1 VSTSETTS
9 SAAGA
14 EPAEPTEK
22 SQLKKNS
29 LGVWEIAFFVI
40 AASAPV
46 FVINVAFT
54 TYVLGGIGAPAGY
67 LIGGFFLLFFAMAFT
82 AMSKYIKNAGAFYAY
97 ISRGLGKLVG
107 GGSAYVA
114 LFSYSIESI
123 GFYGAFAYFAQ
134 FTFNDLFGIN
144 VPWQIWIFV
153 MIAVIALLGHRSVNV
168 GANVLL
174 VFLSAEVVI
183 LAVLSIAVLIKEPGH
198 ISIQPFMPSNV
209 FVPGIAAILIFG
221 FGAFTGFESTAIYSE
236 EARNPD
242 RTIPIATYVAVGFL
256 ALFYA
261 FTVWIATVA
270 FGLQGVMDFV
280 SSDKAS
286 DLYFTMSQNFLGHWA
301 YIVMRILILTSII
314 ACNIGFHNA
323 VSRYGFALGREGLLP
338 KYLGRSHPKFKSPYM
353 ASATQIVIAVI
364 LCVLV
369 MVLGGD
375 PYIHLF
381 IWTYAAGVTGLV
393 LMQFLAALAV
403 LGYFWRDQ
411 RGYGI
416 FRVKV
421 APIIGAIGLGGSYV
435 LILTNYSLMTGYTS
449 TISNIPFILYSPI
462 AFVLGLIIAYRMKVR
477 NPDGYKLLATDYH

>member
-1 VSTSETTS
+1 MNSTDTTMPV
-9 SAAGA
+9 AGVDA
-14 EPAEPTEK
+14 AEPTEK

-54 TYVLGGIGAPAGY
+54 TYAIGGIGAPAGY

-82 AMSKYIKNAGAFYAY
+82 AMAKYIKNAGAFYAY
-97 ISRGLGKLVG
+97 ICRGLGKLVG

-134 FTFNDLFGIN
+134 FTFNDLFGVD

-153 MIAVIALLGHRSVNV
+153 MLAAIAFLGHRSVNV

-174 VFLSAEVVI
+174 VFLTAEIVI
-183 LAVLSIAVLIKEPGH
+183 LAVLSIAVLIKEPGN
-198 ISIQPFMPSNV
+198 ISIQPFAPSNV

-236 EARNPD
+236 EARDPD
-242 RTIPIATYVAVGFL
+242 RTIPRATYIAVGFL

-270 FGLQGVMDFV
+270 FGLQGVMNIV

-286 DLYFTMSQNFLGHWA
+286 DLYFTMSQDFLGHWA
-301 YIVMRILILTSII
+301 YITMRILILTSII

-338 KYLGRSHPKFKSPYM
+338 KYLGRSHPKYKSPYM
-353 ASATQIVIAVI
+353 ASATQIVIATV

-381 IWTYAAGVTGLV
+381 VWTYAAGVTGLV
-393 LMQFLAALAV
+393 LMQFLASIAV
-403 LGYFWRDQ
+403 VGYFWSDR
-411 RGYGI
+411 RGYST
-416 FRVKV
+416 FRVIV
-421 APIIGAIGLGGSYV
+421 APMIGAIGLGGSYI
-435 LILTNYSLMTGYTS
+435 LILANYNLMTGYTA
-449 TISNIPFILYSPI
+449 TISNLPFILYSGI
-462 AFVLGLIIAYRMKVR
+462 AFLIGLIVTYRMKVG

>member
-1 VSTSETTS
+1 MDTTDTT

-14 EPAEPTEK
+14 DVGAQTEK

-174 VFLSAEVVI
+174 VFLSAEIVI
-183 LAVLSIAVLIKEPGH
+183 LAVLSIAVLIKEPGN

-286 DLYFTMSQNFLGHWA
+286 DLYFTMSQDFLGHWA
-301 YIVMRILILTSII
+301 YITMRILILTSII

-435 LILTNYSLMTGYTS
+435 LILANYSLMTGYTS

-477 NPDGYKLLATDYH
+477 NPAGYKLLATDYH